1 MDFES
6 TGRKHIPEPD
16 LVPILDAL
24 TSVIFFLLL
33 SATFMTLTKLT
44 VPPAQVST
52 AKASDVIPMNPVFIV
67 KEHNGEL
74 LLKLSWKGSAPG
86 EIVRQLSRMMPRNL
100 DLLEKTQE
108 IVKDFSARF
117 SNEKTMQLSLSNQIQ
132 YQELITVMDG
142 LRTVYQDIV
151 LVSPDLANMTTGGAK
166 K

>member
-6 TGRKHIPEPD
+6 VGRKHIPEPD

-52 AKASDVIPMNPVFIV
+52 AKPSDTIPLNPVFVV
-67 KEHNGEL
+67 KENNGEL
-74 LLKLSWKGSAPG
+74 LLKLSWKGSRPG
-86 EIVRQLSRMMPRNL
+86 EIVKHLSRMMPRNL
-100 DLLEKTQE
+100 ELLSQTQE
-108 IVKDFSARF
+108 IMKEFSGRF
-117 SNEKTMQLSLSNQIQ
+117 ADQKTMQLSLSNQIQ

-142 LRTVYQDIV
+142 IRTTYQDIV
-151 LVSPDLANMTTGGAK
+151 LVSPDLANITSGGK
-166 K
+166 TK